1 MNLHNILDNDENKL
15 IFLKAIMLGIN
26 YGKSDRYEYYIENIE
41 REINKILNN
50 KILERKID
58 ERKIDER
65 KIDERKISERV
76 NKIEEKITEID
87 SNNTILEKNEK
98 NILLLESQKKY
109 ILSLI
114 QKLSLSHYGYN
125 YSRINL
131 LKGNL
136 VYLNNEIEKKR
147 ILIKKYND
155 EKKKNIIKD
164 SSKNLYNK
172 NIYYNNENYYA
183 KKQVIPEKKENLI
196 NELERTLGGL
206 SSLLIN

>member
-26 YGKSDRYEYYIENIE
+26 YGKSDRYNYYIENIE

-50 KILERKID
+50 KMIERKID
-58 ERKIDER
+58 ERKIGER
-65 KIDERKISERV
+65 I
-76 NKIEEKITEID
+76 NKIEEKDKIIEVE
-87 SNNTILEKNEK
+87 SKNTILEKN
-98 NILLLESQKKY
+98 ILVLENQKKY

-155 EKKKNIIKD
+155 EKKKNIIRD
-164 SSKNLYNK
+164 SSKNINNQ
-172 NIYYNNENYYA
+172 NIYTR
-183 KKQVIPEKKENLI
+183 KTVIPEKKENLI